1 MHSASLLSGVKRVF
15 TASTFRTVML
25 LFLLLFSFL
34 YAMSLLVYEKS
45 YHLIQE
51 NIFSSH
57 QAQIKN
63 DMQVLENDIQYIRSQ
78 QLNLVNDFEL
88 NTLGFSYDDMSLS
101 DIVFTERSVQEKMN
115 TLCSSSVYVKDATV
129 WFLSSGIAISGKSGV
144 STMTDEEYEFIRE
157 SMEILASPITVHTE
171 KPYMVLLSPYLMD
184 LSARPLRGLDAFAL
198 TIQLDLDSF
207 TDTISKGEALY
218 GTQAHLQFGEAT
230 AEEEVRAE
238 IGPYLAGEIAK
249 RSNADA
255 SGSLHLTYQGTPYV
269 VSYQHSQAL
278 DATLLSYT
286 PEENIFSPLH
296 FYRNW
301 LIAFLL
307 FSIFVLAVFSSIVYA
322 IVHKP
327 LRTLLAAFRRVEN
340 GKLNAVIEH
349 RGPEEFAYIYE
360 GFNSMI
366 STICRLNNEV
376 SEQTIL
382 TQQAELKHLQQK
394 INPHFLYNAFFS
406 ISTISMAEGCELA
419 SRLSQ
424 KLGEYFRFV
433 TKEAS
438 ENVKLSRELPY
449 ARIYAEIQESRF
461 STRIT
466 IQIDE
471 LPRPELEALRLPALL
486 LQPLIENALEHGL
499 RNKLSDGII
508 HVGFQEKGKAL
519 TLFVED
525 NGEELKEEDL
535 IATRQNCV
543 QPRDLITAGALSNLY
558 RRLSIRFGKSGLM
571 RVVRSELGGLR
582 VEIDIPLSDPLEET
596 EKGG

>member
-1 MHSASLLSGVKRVF
+1 MYNASLLSGIKRVF

-25 LFLLLFSFL
+25 LFLLLFSSL

-45 YHLIQE
+45 YNLIQD

-63 DMQVLENDIQYIRSQ
+63 YMQVLENDIQYIRSQ

-88 NTLGFSYDDMSLS
+88 NTLGFSYDDLSLS
-101 DIVFTERSVQEKMN
+101 DIVLTERSVQEKMN

-129 WFLSSGIAISGKSGV
+129 WFLSSGIAISGKTGV
-144 STMTDEEYEFIRE
+144 STMTDEEYAFIQN
-157 SMEILASPITVHTE
+157 SMEILASPITVYTE

-184 LSARPLRGLDAFAL
+184 LSARPPKGLNAFAL
-198 TIQLDLDSF
+198 TISLDLDSF
-207 TDTISKGEALY
+207 TGAISKGESLY
-218 GTQAHLQFGEAT
+218 GTQAHLQFGDAPAAGNAT
-230 AEEEVRAE
+230 EE
-238 IGPYLAGEIAK
+238 IGAYLAGEIAK
-249 RSNADA
+249 RAATDA
-255 SGSLHLTYQGTPYV
+255 SGSLHLTYQETPYV
-269 VSYQHSQAL
+269 VSYQRSQAL

-286 PEENIFSPLH
+286 PEENVFSPLH
-296 FYRNW
+296 FYRSW
-301 LIAFLL
+301 LMVFLL
-307 FSIFVLAVFSSIVYA
+307 FSIVVLAVFSSIVYV

-340 GKLNAVIEH
+340 GELNVAIEH
-349 RGPEEFAYIYE
+349 RGPDEFAYIYE

-382 TQQAELKHLQQK
+382 TQRAELKHLQQK

-438 ENVKLSRELPY
+438 ENVKLSSELRY
-449 ARIYAEIQESRF
+449 ARIYAEIQEIRF
-461 STRIT
+461 SNRIT

-471 LPRPELEALRLPALL
+471 LPQPELEALRLPALL

-499 RNKLSDGII
+499 RNKLSDGMI
-508 HVGFQEKGKAL
+508 HVGFQEKREVL

-525 NGEELKEEDL
+525 NGEELSEAALRE
-535 IATRQNCV
+535 IRENCI
-543 QPRDLITAGALSNLY
+543 QPQDLITAGALSNLY
-558 RRLSIRFGKSGLM
+558 RRLSIRFGQTGLM
-571 RVVRSELGGLR
+571 HITRSELGGLR
-582 VEIDIPLSDPLEET
+582 VEIDIPLSDPSET
-596 EKGG
+596 NGKGG